1 MDKTEN
7 FYSDFDEFLKVIT
20 IELNKQGKLSQNWIK
35 GIGIVL
41 GTSTLLP
48 ILGAFSVVGLGIG
61 GTMTK
66 VLAGKVVV
74 NFLKKFP
81 TSVSKHS
88 EKKEI
93 ERIKKAEVIF
103 NEIIAGRDE
112 YEDYKDEIDELAND
126 LIYGREILY

>member
-1 MDKTEN
+1 MDKTEK
-7 FYSDFDEFLKVIT
+7 FYSDYDEFLKVIT

-35 GIGIVL
+35 GIGLVL
-41 GTSTLLP
+41 GASTLFP
-48 ILGAFSVVGLGIG
+48 ILGAFGVVGLGIG
-61 GTMTK
+61 GAMTK
-66 VLAGKVVV
+66 LLAGKIVLD
-74 NFLKKFP
+74 FLKKFP

-88 EKKEI
+88 ETKES